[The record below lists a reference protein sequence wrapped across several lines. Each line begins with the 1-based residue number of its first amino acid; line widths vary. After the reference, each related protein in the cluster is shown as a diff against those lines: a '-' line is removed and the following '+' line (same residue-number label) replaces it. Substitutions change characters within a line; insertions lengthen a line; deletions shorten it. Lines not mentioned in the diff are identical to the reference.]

1 MNRFCEQEFPWKR
14 LFVISSVTSPGGELF
29 VPEKNLKD
37 LIISHLK
44 EEERSISSL
53 TRQLRKD
60 GYKFHRLYLTGY
72 LKAMSDVG
80 LLREKN
86 LPPSKIYTTSAYR
99 GQNLYEAI
107 GAECRAV
114 EVEERKQ
121 VRMAIAVLQKLFH
134 RPIFLREI
142 KECGFGTQIDA
153 VQASK
158 EDREEARRAL
168 LKIGI
173 QVPTNEPAYCVQER
187 RDPAKEELLVKVLI
201 QKFEAASLVQGTKQ
215 ARLVEKGKS

>member
-1 MNRFCEQEFPWKR
+1 M
-14 LFVISSVTSPGGELF
+14 F

-37 LIISHLK
+37 LIMSHLR

-72 LKAMSDVG
+72 LKAMADVG

-107 GAECRAV
+107 GAECRGM
-114 EVEERKQ
+114 EEDERKQ
-121 VRMAIAVLQKLFH
+121 VRLAIAVLQKLFR
-134 RPIFLREI
+134 RPVFLREI
-142 KECGFGTQIDA
+142 KECGFATQIDA
-153 VQASK
+153 MQASK

-187 RDPAKEELLVKVLI
+187 KDPAKEELLLNVVI
-201 QKFEAASLVQGTKQ
+201 QKFEAASLVQGTRQ
-215 ARLVEKGKS
+215 AKLVDKGKL

>member
-1 MNRFCEQEFPWKR
+1 MSQLR
-14 LFVISSVTSPGGELF
+14 
-29 VPEKNLKD
+29 
-37 LIISHLK
+37 

-72 LKAMSDVG
+72 LKAMADVG

-107 GAECRAV
+107 GAECRAM
-114 EVEERKQ
+114 EDDERKQ
-121 VRMAIAVLQKLFH
+121 VRLAIAVLQKLFR
-134 RPIFLREI
+134 RPVFLREI
-142 KECGFGTQIDA
+142 KECGFATQIDA
-153 VQASK
+153 MQALK

-173 QVPTNEPAYCVQER
+173 QVPTNEPAYFVQER
-187 RDPAKEELLVKVLI
+187 KDPAKEELLLNVVI
-201 QKFEAASLVQGTKQ
+201 QKFEAASLVQGTRQ
-215 ARLVEKGKS
+215 AKLVDKGKT